1 MFEQHD
7 DSQLLF
13 EEFYLSKEEDL
24 LNQIFP
30 ISNESSP
37 FESLTEPPP
46 AENKDS
52 STSTKSEIAPEDAAP
67 KLDHLEE
74 EPKAEVQDLQL
85 LFTCKKECFCR
96 LMALSRRR
104 SYRRT
109 KLADLN

>member
-7 DSQLLF
+7 NSQLLF

-67 KLDHLEE
+67 KLDPLDEV
-74 EPKAEVQDLQL
+74 PRAEVQDL
-85 LFTCKKECFCR
+85 
-96 LMALSRRR
+96 
-104 SYRRT
+104 
-109 KLADLN
+109 